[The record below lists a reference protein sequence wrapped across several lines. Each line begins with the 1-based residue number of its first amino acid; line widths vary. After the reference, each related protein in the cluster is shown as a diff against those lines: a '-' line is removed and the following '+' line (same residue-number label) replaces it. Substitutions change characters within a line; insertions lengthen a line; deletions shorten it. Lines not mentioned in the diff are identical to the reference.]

1 MASSV
6 DTILTLKIGFGI
18 RTRSYYPTANELL
31 IRAPQYEGPL
41 KNTMNSIDV
50 PRRLIESTE
59 RRTFLKTAIG
69 AAATAAAIPAVSTIA
84 SAHFPEELAIDID
97 PESGQNRIDPSQNEQ
112 VSVAVLH
119 TKFEDEDGKTVVFDP
134 TDRAVRYRF
143 GTQELLANGGGAR
156 PVDDGDTRDV
166 NGNGHDDL
174 VLTFPVAGTGFSGD
188 ETSATLFWERDESGE
203 HGYAGMDTIAVAD
216 DIAVS
221 DIDILNY
228 VLTLEH
234 LEAAYY
240 NDFLDTYSESD
251 VEHSEVA
258 NYFARPTLQYS
269 TYQQIQNVRDHEE
282 AHVEKLTNTIKK
294 LGGNPVEPAEYEF
307 PYDGI
312 EEFVALSD
320 RIEAVGVSA
329 YAGVA
334 PMIDNREVLKAAL
347 SIHSVEANHQTYFQL
362 LHLQRPAPD
371 AFNSARSMEQVLP
384 ITQQFMADH

>member
-1 MASSV
+1 
-6 DTILTLKIGFGI
+6 
-18 RTRSYYPTANELL
+18 
-31 IRAPQYEGPL
+31 
-41 KNTMNSIDV
+41 MNSTEI
-50 PRRLIESTE
+50 PRKLSESTE

-69 AAATAAAIPAVSTIA
+69 AAATAAAIPAVSTVA

-97 PESGQNRIDPSQNEQ
+97 PESEQNRIDPSQNEQ
-112 VSVAVLH
+112 ISVAVLH
-119 TKFEDEDGKTVVFDP
+119 TKFEDEEGKTVVFDP

-143 GTQELLANGGGAR
+143 GTQKLLANGGGAR
-156 PVDDGDTRDV
+156 PVDDGNARDV
-166 NGNGHDDL
+166 SGDGHDDL

-188 ETSATLFWERDESGE
+188 EASATLFWDRDESGK
-203 HGYAGMDTIAVAD
+203 HGYAGRDTIGVAD

-228 VLTLEH
+228 ALTLEH

-240 NDFLDTYSESD
+240 NDFLNTYSESD

-269 TYQQIQNVRDHEE
+269 IYQQIQDVRDHEE
-282 AHVEKLTNTIKK
+282 AHVERLTATIKK

-329 YAGVA
+329 YAGIA

-371 AFNSARSMEQVLP
+371 AFNSARSIDQVLP
-384 ITQQFMADH
+384 VAQQFMANH